1 MAVDRSKV
9 LEPGDFI
16 FTVRGNGPFPEQF
29 EGDENC
35 ADVTI
40 GPGEY
45 AVSEVAGDDLPPVE
59 ITGDCVEDPNAP
71 LPGSR
76 ATGEIQAGETQE
88 CRFFNLTEPS

>member
-1 MAVDRSKV
+1 MRVTGS
-9 LEPGDFI
+9 
-16 FTVRGNGPFPEQF
+16 NPFPDF
-29 EGDENC
+29 FPGNADC
-35 ADVTI
+35 VDVTI
-40 GPGEY
+40 GPDEY
-45 AVSEVAGDDLPPVE
+45 AVSEAAGDGLPPVE